1 VARIDEQIRR
11 ARRES
16 GFSQEALAERIGVPP
31 GELSRY
37 EEGEEISSR
46 HLELIAVATGKPVS
60 FFYGSEAQNGS
71 GFGGR
76 VRAAVAWLSAPAAA
90 DTDAGELLA
99 QVAVRE
105 SALAERERR
114 VARQAAAL
122 EERERAL
129 QLLEAQLE
137 TKADVLAGRGIEEQR
152 REREADPPRAARPG
166 ATATA
171 GINLDA
177 LEHTLDER
185 AGDFPEQEQEWRAYI
200 VFLREFVHSDGELPP
215 TFNTLVREVFRELLA
230 KPDAD

>member
-1 VARIDEQIRR
+1 MARIDEQIRR

-31 GELSRY
+31 AELSGY
-37 EEGEEISSR
+37 EEGEAISSR
-46 HLELIAVATGKPVS
+46 HLALIAVATGKPVS

-76 VRAAVAWLSAPAAA
+76 LRAAVAWLSAPAAA

-114 VARQAAAL
+114 VARRAAAL
-122 EERERAL
+122 EERERDL
-129 QLLEAQLE
+129 QALEAQLA
-137 TKADVLAGRGIEEQR
+137 TKADVVAGRAVQEQR
-152 REREADPPRAARPG
+152 REWETDAAREAGRG
-166 ATATA
+166 ATAPA

-185 AGDFPEQEQEWRAYI
+185 AGDFPEQEHEWRAYI
-200 VFLREFVHSDGELPP
+200 AFLREFVHSDGELPP
-215 TFNTLVREVFRELLA
+215 TFNTLVREVFRELLVSPA
-230 KPDAD
+230 AD